1 MYNVLLVSQIGEY
14 YLKEKFPENEIVIDI
29 NSKDKTIFNYL
40 GMTINEWYQKEIESV
55 NGKKKE
61 KIANSNIAVLNINL
75 ETGEIDVDIKGLPVE
90 KSINPY
96 LKLFDGR
103 WNVEYSMIQP
113 PNGVKNRL
121 VKIYLIP
128 YLEAKVGKDIC
139 ENIIKDILEKADNLN
154 TTFITFKIN
163 NKWLYEI
170 DEIVDICYNSTLGPL
185 NQPCICPICGRE
197 HRISFTKSKFFK
209 GKQIITDI
217 YKEKGFKKEE
227 EHFLNFCPECYMKLS
242 EGYTRIFSS
251 GNENEIFTVTKQ
263 GIYKLMFVP
272 KTILSNEELQY
283 LITIFGNI
291 YKKQKTSDIEKMN
304 EFAFKFRRLKSLKGQ
319 FVLFKNKNNMER
331 IVMALDI
338 PIQSVFY
345 KMENIQ
351 LPNLTK
357 CLQKKIILSFDGYI
371 LLNLIQRF
379 LDDEQKI
386 DRYVFQII
394 ESIAHGNVEKN
405 LLINWIN
412 NSYNKEFKNNE
423 VKYPKE
429 FIKKIMFNEYMKE
442 MMIMKEKYSYDDTQ
456 KSMLSKMK
464 TKNETNDE
472 LIQYIIER
480 GIHPNTAYLIFL
492 GATMKHIETMQYKK
506 KITPNMFGRIKGIYS
521 LEHLNMLHQK
531 VIDKVADY
539 TSGEITSANIT
550 LALAETFYSFEPM
563 TQLPEDAVHSLTFGY
578 GQILINLLTKDK
590 E

>member
-55 NGKKKE
+55 SGKKKE

-442 MMIMKEKYSYDDTQ
+442 MMIMKEKYSYNDTQ

>member
-1 MYNVLLVSQIGEY
+1 MYNVFLVSQIGEH
-14 YLKEKFPENEIVIDI
+14 YLKERYPEDEITIDI

-40 GMTINEWYQKEIESV
+40 GITINEWFQKEIESV
-55 NGKKKE
+55 DGKKKE

-75 ETGEIDVDIKGLPVE
+75 ETGKIDVDIKGLPVE

-113 PNGVKNRL
+113 PNSVENRL
-121 VKIYLIP
+121 VKIYLAP

-139 ENIIKDILEKADNLN
+139 KNIIKDILEKADNLN

-170 DEIVDICYNSTLGPL
+170 DEITDICYDSTLGPL
-185 NQPCICPICGRE
+185 NHPCVCPICGRE

-217 YKEKGFKKEE
+217 YKEKGFKKAE

-251 GNENEIFTVTKQ
+251 GNENEIFTVAKQ

-283 LITIFGNI
+283 LITILGNI
-291 YKKQKTSDIEKMN
+291 YKKQRTSDIEKMN
-304 EFAFKFRRLKSLKGQ
+304 EIALKFRRLKSLKGQ
-319 FVLFKNKNNMER
+319 FVLFKKEKNTER
-331 IVMALDI
+331 IVMVLDI

-357 CLQKKIILSFDGYI
+357 CLQKKIISSFDGYI
-371 LLNLIQRF
+371 LLDLMQRF

-394 ESIAHGNVEKN
+394 ENITHGNVEKN

-412 NSYNKEFKNNE
+412 NSYHEEFKNNE
-423 VKYPKE
+423 VKYPKV
-429 FIKKIMFNEYMKE
+429 FIKKIMLNEYMKE
-442 MMIMKEKYSYDDTQ
+442 MMVMKEKYSYDDTQ

-464 TKNETNDE
+464 AKNETNDE

-492 GATMKHIETMQYKK
+492 GATMKHIETMQYKN
-506 KITPNMFGRIKGIYS
+506 KITPNMFGKIKSIYS
-521 LEHLNMLHQK
+521 LEHLKMLHQK

-539 TSGEITSANIT
+539 TSGEVTSANIT

-563 TQLPEDAVHSLTFGY
+563 IQLPEDAVHSLTFGY

>member
-55 NGKKKE
+55 SGKKKE
-61 KIANSNIAVLNINL
+61 KIANSNITVLNINL

-121 VKIYLIP
+121 VKIYLVP

-185 NQPCICPICGRE
+185 NQPCICPICRRE

-456 KSMLSKMK
+456 KSMLNKMK

-506 KITPNMFGRIKGIYS
+506 KITPNMFGKIKGIYS

>member
-55 NGKKKE
+55 SGKKKE

-113 PNGVKNRL
+113 PNSVENRL
-121 VKIYLIP
+121 VKIYLAP

-170 DEIVDICYNSTLGPL
+170 DEITDICYDSTLGPL

-319 FVLFKNKNNMER
+319 FVLFKNK
-331 IVMALDI
+331 
-338 PIQSVFY
+338 
-345 KMENIQ
+345 
-351 LPNLTK
+351 
-357 CLQKKIILSFDGYI
+357 IIWKE
-371 LLNLIQRF
+371 LLWL
-379 LDDEQKI
+379 
-386 DRYVFQII
+386 
-394 ESIAHGNVEKN
+394 
-405 LLINWIN
+405 
-412 NSYNKEFKNNE
+412 
-423 VKYPKE
+423 
-429 FIKKIMFNEYMKE
+429 
-442 MMIMKEKYSYDDTQ
+442 
-456 KSMLSKMK
+456 
-464 TKNETNDE
+464 
-472 LIQYIIER
+472 
-480 GIHPNTAYLIFL
+480 
-492 GATMKHIETMQYKK
+492 
-506 KITPNMFGRIKGIYS
+506 
-521 LEHLNMLHQK
+521 
-531 VIDKVADY
+531 
-539 TSGEITSANIT
+539 
-550 LALAETFYSFEPM
+550 
-563 TQLPEDAVHSLTFGY
+563 
-578 GQILINLLTKDK
+578 
-590 E
+590 